1 MSAKVKLTCKTH
13 PKYKAIREPKV
24 NCASCSLMYEIVRSN
39 LDPCYPDTFR
49 VERTK

>member
-24 NCASCSLMYEIVRSN
+24 N
-39 LDPCYPDTFR
+39 PDTFR